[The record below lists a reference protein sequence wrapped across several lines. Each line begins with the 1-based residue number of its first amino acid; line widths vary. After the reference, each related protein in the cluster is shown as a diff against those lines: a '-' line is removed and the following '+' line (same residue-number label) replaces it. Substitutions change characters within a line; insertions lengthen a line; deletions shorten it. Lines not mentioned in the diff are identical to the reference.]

1 MIKSL
6 RNALVVSPNTE
17 GTDLTLLHFI
27 RTLKQRYQA
36 MMDLDS
42 RSTGTLSMNLEALLP
57 SLDLAEASIE
67 KSLFKESSKDHY
79 RHITVIGPTQAGK
92 STMINWLVGEAVA
105 TPSPLAGYTVHPQGF
120 AFGPSPLSEEAI
132 ASYFKGYQ
140 RIPRSSLNAHDL
152 NAFSLE
158 SLSSLGGSLNDI
170 VLWDTPDFDSV
181 DSTRYQHAVLRVAAL
196 SDLLLITLSKDK
208 YGDLSVWEFL
218 KLIEPLGQPTT
229 LIINK
234 TDPDAR
240 AILLKSLEEKWR
252 QFRADP
258 LPEIITFPYW
268 SEAERSIHE
277 SDCHQLLID
286 SLRRLSESRPSKPKE
301 PPALRLIK
309 SHWTSWTAPIILE
322 HGFETQ
328 WQERLDRIHKDAI
341 DRYQRDYLNHPNHYE
356 TFQRAL
362 AELLTLLE
370 IPGLGSALVAARSVV
385 TWPVKQLSKMGRLA
399 SGIGSDSQGS
409 EVLMLNQLAQHA
421 MIEISESVLLA
432 RTQDPLEQRW
442 WDNMRMRLVSQRPEI
457 LNAFETASKAYA
469 TDFQPEIDQT
479 ARGLY
484 EHLQE
489 HPVVLN
495 TLRATRVTTDA
506 TALAV
511 ALHTGGIGVQD
522 FVIAPAMLSLTSIL
536 AEGALGHYMN
546 RAQTQLQQRQLE
558 AVRRLFKESI
568 IDPLKSLPLEMDPS
582 FRIGISPE
590 TLTSI
595 KELL

>member
-1 MIKSL
+1 M
-6 RNALVVSPNTE
+6 
-17 GTDLTLLHFI
+17 
-27 RTLKQRYQA
+27 
-36 MMDLDS
+36 
-42 RSTGTLSMNLEALLP
+42 
-57 SLDLAEASIE
+57 
-67 KSLFKESSKDHY
+67 
-79 RHITVIGPTQAGK
+79 
-92 STMINWLVGEAVA
+92 
-105 TPSPLAGYTVHPQGF
+105 
-120 AFGPSPLSEEAI
+120 
-132 ASYFKGYQ
+132 
-140 RIPRSSLNAHDL
+140 
-152 NAFSLE
+152 
-158 SLSSLGGSLNDI
+158 
-170 VLWDTPDFDSV
+170 
-181 DSTRYQHAVLRVAAL
+181 
-196 SDLLLITLSKDK
+196 
-208 YGDLSVWEFL
+208 
-218 KLIEPLGQPTT
+218 
-229 LIINK
+229 
-234 TDPDAR
+234 
-240 AILLKSLEEKWR
+240 
-252 QFRADP
+252 
-258 LPEIITFPYW
+258 
-268 SEAERSIHE
+268 
-277 SDCHQLLID
+277 
-286 SLRRLSESRPSKPKE
+286 
-301 PPALRLIK
+301 
-309 SHWTSWTAPIILE
+309 
-322 HGFETQ
+322 
-328 WQERLDRIHKDAI
+328 
-341 DRYQRDYLNHPNHYE
+341 NHPNHYE

-370 IPGLGSALVAARSVV
+370 IPGLGGALVAARSVV

-399 SGIGSDSQGS
+399 SGMGSDSEGS

-432 RTQDPLEQRW
+432 STQDPLEQRW

-495 TLRATRVTTDA
+495 TLRATRVSTDA
-506 TALAV
+506 AALAV

-568 IDPLKSLPLEMDPS
+568 INPLKSLPLEMDPS
-582 FRIGISPE
+582 LRIGISPE